1 MKKLTATISVLLVL
15 VMVLSAPASA
25 LAIITSDTFSTS
37 AKSADKWV
45 TDRYEPEEFDR
56 SDGKLY
62 LSVGPKGYYKYRADD
77 KKDKYYALQGKKLP
91 VEMPSSNT
99 WTATVKINV
108 DDNWFSSSDGRRRAE
123 FRVDLVDGDGNALK
137 NSSPAIAL
145 VKGGSGAPVLKYY
158 NPKAQGS
165 WGMATRFVN
174 GDKETE
180 DLTVE
185 DGWHSLLI
193 KANNGVLTYYFDE
206 KKLGN
211 CTLTTKDVYPSFI
224 ALNVYNYDRP
234 QMVEW
239 DNVTL
244 YDGSYIIRQ
253 LSSEAQ
259 DKKDERLESQ
269 YEKKRNNWEDKYT
282 EYMFGGRSGSG
293 TFKIEN
299 VTLKKGEYY
308 TQSKLKS
315 LFKISEKDWD
325 DENDQLKDILS
336 DIEAMGISV
345 DPHEKKEMPDSYWDY

>member
-15 VMVLSAPASA
+15 VMALSAPASA
-25 LAIITSDTFSTS
+25 IAIITSDTFSTS

-62 LSVGPKGYYKYRADD
+62 LSVGPKGYYKYRSDD

-99 WTATVKINV
+99 WTATVKINI

-123 FRVDLVDGDGNALK
+123 FRVDLVDGDGNTLK

-158 NPKAQGS
+158 HPKAQGS
-165 WGMATRFVN
+165 WGMANRFVN

-185 DGWHSLLI
+185 EGWHSLLI

-211 CTLTTKDVYPSFI
+211 CTLTTKDVYPSYI

-244 YDGSYIIRQ
+244 YDGSYLIRQ

-282 EYMFGGRSGSG
+282 EYMFGRNSTDKTVEIDGK
-293 TFKIEN
+293 TFDTGKW
-299 VTLKKGEYY
+299 Y

-315 LFKISEKDWD
+315 TFKISDKDWD
-325 DENDQLKDILS
+325 KENDELKNILATCPLPVES
-336 DIEAMGISV
+336 R
-345 DPHEKKEMPDSYWDY
+345 EKKEMPDSYWDY

>member
-1 MKKLTATISVLLVL
+1 
-15 VMVLSAPASA
+15 
-25 LAIITSDTFSTS
+25 
-37 AKSADKWV
+37 
-45 TDRYEPEEFDR
+45 
-56 SDGKLY
+56 
-62 LSVGPKGYYKYRADD
+62 
-77 KKDKYYALQGKKLP
+77 
-91 VEMPSSNT
+91 
-99 WTATVKINV
+99 
-108 DDNWFSSSDGRRRAE
+108 
-123 FRVDLVDGDGNALK
+123 
-137 NSSPAIAL
+137 
-145 VKGGSGAPVLKYY
+145 
-158 NPKAQGS
+158 
-165 WGMATRFVN
+165 MATRFVN

-185 DGWHSLLI
+185 EGWHSLLI

-282 EYMFGGRSGSG
+282 EYMFGRNSTDKTVKIDGK
-293 TFKIEN
+293 TFDTGKW
-299 VTLKKGEYY
+299 Y

-315 LFKISEKDWD
+315 TFKISDKDWD
-325 DENDQLKDILS
+325 EENSQLKDILAS
-336 DIEAMGISV
+336 CPLPVETR
-345 DPHEKKEMPDSYWDY
+345 EKKEMPDSYWDY